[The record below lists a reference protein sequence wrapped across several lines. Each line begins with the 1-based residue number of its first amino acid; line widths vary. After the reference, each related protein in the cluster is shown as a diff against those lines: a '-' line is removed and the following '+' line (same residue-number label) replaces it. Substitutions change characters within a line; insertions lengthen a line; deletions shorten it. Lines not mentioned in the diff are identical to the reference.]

1 MTSPSTALPRRRPLR
16 WHLIGIAIGAVL
28 PVVVFAVLLVAQLSG
43 KERAAVERQLVS
55 SSRMMASGIDRE
67 IVSTIRTLE
76 VMAQSERLDRDD
88 LEGFHAEAQRAQQ
101 TQPSWLSVLLLAP
114 DGRQLLSSAQ
124 PWGTALGPANE
135 TGSLRQ
141 AVLGR
146 RPVVG
151 PLTLGHGGRWAF
163 PVRVPVLRN
172 GRLRYVLTAAVT
184 SAAFSGLFVRQA
196 PAQEEWNRT
205 IIDHRG
211 IVVARTRSPELF
223 VGKPGTPPFL
233 QQIRTA
239 REGVMRSTTLEG
251 IEVYTGF
258 SRAPFCGWT
267 AVVSA
272 RVEVLDGPGRRS
284 MLIVVGLGLA
294 LLLLS
299 GLGAFLFS
307 RRIAREIGSAAA
319 AADALAHGGHPLV
332 QPSSVEEVARLGEAL
347 ERSAEL
353 LLSRERER
361 DEHLA
366 RAETARVQA
375 ETASR
380 SKDEFLAMLGHELRN
395 PLAPIVTALEIL
407 RLRSQVPER
416 EMGILKR
423 QVQHLTR
430 LVDDLLD
437 VSRITRGKVE
447 IRKEPVEL
455 SAAVAKGIE
464 MASPLLEQRQHELT
478 VEVSSDGLEV
488 HGDPVRLSQVV
499 ANLLTNA
506 ARYTEPC
513 GHIAVRAWREGEE
526 VALSV
531 TDDGQGLSQELLP
544 KVFDLFVQG
553 PRSIDRREGGLGI
566 GLTLV
571 KSLVTL
577 HGGQVEARSD
587 GPGKGSTFLVR
598 LPALARAAEAE
609 EISGSLRSAP

>member
-1 MTSPSTALPRRRPLR
+1 MTSQRTAPPRRLSLR
-16 WHLIGIAIGAVL
+16 WHLIGLAIGAVL
-28 PVVVFAVLLVAQLSG
+28 PVVVFAVLLVAQLSR

-55 SSRMMASGIDRE
+55 SARMMAIGIDRE
-67 IVSTIRTLE
+67 ITSTIRTLE
-76 VMAQSERLDRDD
+76 VMAESERLDRGD
-88 LEGFHAEAQRAQQ
+88 LEGFHSEAQRAQR
-101 TQPSWLSVLLLAP
+101 TQPSWLSVLLLTP
-114 DGRQLLSSAQ
+114 DGRLLVSSSQ
-124 PWGTALGPANE
+124 PWGVALGSANE
-135 TGSLRQ
+135 LESLRQ
-141 AVLGR
+141 AVASR

-151 PLTLGHGGRWAF
+151 SITLGWNGRWAF

-172 GRLRYVLTAAVT
+172 GQVKYVLTAAVT
-184 SAAFSGLFVRQA
+184 SRAFSDLVAPRPSVQDEWTRTVADHKGL
-196 PAQEEWNRT
+196 
-205 IIDHRG
+205 
-211 IVVARTRSPELF
+211 VVARTRSPEQF
-223 VGKPGTPPFL
+223 VGKPGTPSFL
-233 QQIRTA
+233 RQVHKA
-239 REGVMRSTTLEG
+239 REGVMRSRTLDG
-251 IEVYTGF
+251 VAVYTGF
-258 SRAPFCGWT
+258 SHAPFCGWT

-284 MLIVVGLGLA
+284 MFTAVGLGLA

-299 GLGAFLFS
+299 GAGAFLLS

-332 QPSSVEEVARLGEAL
+332 QPSSVEEVARLGESL

-361 DEHLA
+361 DENLA
-366 RAETARVQA
+366 RAETARVEA

-395 PLAPIVTALEIL
+395 PLAPIVTALEVL
-407 RLRSQVPER
+407 RLRGQVPER
-416 EMGILKR
+416 EMGILRR

-455 SAAVAKGIE
+455 LTAVAKGIE
-464 MASPLLEQRQHELT
+464 MAGPLLEQRQHALA
-478 VEVSSDGLEV
+478 VEVPPEGLEV

-506 ARYTEPC
+506 ARYTEPG
-513 GHIAVRAWREGEE
+513 GHIAVRAWRDGEE

-531 TDDGQGLSQELLP
+531 TDDGQGIGPDLLP
-544 KVFDLFVQG
+544 RVFDLFVQG

-577 HGGQVEARSD
+577 HGGRVEAHSE
-587 GPGKGSTFLVR
+587 GPGKGSTFVVR
-598 LPALARAAEAE
+598 LPALSRAAVDIVPEAR
-609 EISGSLRSAP
+609 G